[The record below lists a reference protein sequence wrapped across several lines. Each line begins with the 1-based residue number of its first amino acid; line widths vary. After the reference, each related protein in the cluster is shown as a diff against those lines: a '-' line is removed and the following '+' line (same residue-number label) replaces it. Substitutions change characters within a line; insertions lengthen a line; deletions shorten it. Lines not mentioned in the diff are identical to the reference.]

1 MRQLKQTIWAVLSH
15 AREDRA
21 RLGHDDMR
29 LKQRESEAERNI
41 LVKRV
46 VLKVKDQVVC
56 GKVHFVLGRCHLKDN
71 TQRDK
76 THS

>member
-1 MRQLKQTIWAVLSH
+1 MRKLKQTIWVVLSH
-15 AREDRA
+15 ARKDRA
-21 RLGHDDMR
+21 RRGHDVVEVK
-29 LKQRESEAERNI
+29 LRETEAKTNI